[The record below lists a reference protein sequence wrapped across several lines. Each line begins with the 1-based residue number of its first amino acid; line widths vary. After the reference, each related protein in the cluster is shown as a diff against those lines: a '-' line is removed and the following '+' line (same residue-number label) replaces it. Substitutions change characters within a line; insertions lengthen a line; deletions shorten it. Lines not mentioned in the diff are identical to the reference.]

1 MNKKI
6 KTKLYL
12 VIGILGIVFALAA
25 KFVLKDF
32 LSDSQSGA
40 MIGVGAGL
48 FGFGISK
55 WCFSLWS
62 EKNPELMKQNE
73 IEANDERNQLI
84 RLKAQAISGEILHWL
99 LIVGAWV
106 GIVIDAS
113 LWVIL
118 LFVGTFLLKTIL
130 DLILMAHYQRKM

>member
-1 MNKKI
+1 MNKKA
-6 KTKLYL
+6 KTRLYL

-48 FGFGISK
+48 CGFGISK
-55 WCFSLWS
+55 WCFGIWS
-62 EKNPELMKQNE
+62 EKNPEIMKQNE

-84 RLKAQAISGEILHWL
+84 RIKAQALCGEILHWL
-99 LIVGAWV
+99 LMVVAWIC
-106 GIVIDAS
+106 IVIDAPM
-113 LWVIL
+113 WVIL
-118 LFVGTFLLKTIL
+118 LFVGAFLLKTIL
-130 DLILMAHYQRKM
+130 DLILMAYYQRKM

>member
-6 KTKLYL
+6 KTRLYL
-12 VIGILGIVFALAA
+12 VIGILGIVLALAA
-25 KFVLKDF
+25 RFILKDL
-32 LSDSQSGA
+32 LSDSQIGA

-55 WCFSLWS
+55 WCFGLWS

-73 IEANDERNQLI
+73 IEANDERNQFI
-84 RLKAQAISGEILHWL
+84 RLKAQALCGEILHWL
-99 LIVGAWV
+99 LMVGAWI
-106 GIVIDAS
+106 GIVVDAP

-118 LFVGTFLLKTIL
+118 LLAGIFLLKTIL
-130 DLILMAHYQRKM
+130 DLILMAYYQRKM